1 MLCKECNRAADD
13 NRMHEII
20 CDGRNT
26 SGYYGGRYLMKVVRR
41 IAWVT
46 VGFTYFLVSLGGT
59 VRVKNAGLS
68 CPDWPLCYG
77 KVFAFPD
84 VGALLEEAH
93 RYTASIVSALIVA
106 LVICALI
113 WARKERQVLIPA
125 LIAPVLLAVQIVL
138 GGLTV
143 LWKLP
148 PTIITAHLGTA
159 LAIFATV
166 ITIAVMAGKAVP
178 SQEHPDKT
186 RKFVLLAMTNALF
199 VYGLMLSGSY
209 VVGSGA
215 SLACPGW
222 PLCGTPPAWAVTYHL
237 ADINVL
243 HRYIA
248 TFVGLVLI
256 WTVVSGWRR
265 RKAAP
270 GQAWIALAA
279 GILFVVQAA
288 VGGLVVLL
296 RRPDLIAA
304 LHLALATAVWG
315 LLVLLAVLAARQ
327 LRAAPR
333 GHDLEK
339 LEEAE
344 PKKERNLVG
353 QTIASYVDLM
363 KPHVTVLLLGTT
375 AAAMAIAAGGLPP
388 LGRMLATLLGGA
400 MAAGSANCINCY
412 IDRDIDQIMGRTQR
426 RSLPSGRIQ
435 PAHALIFGIAL
446 GIGAFI
452 VLTAF
457 VNLLS
462 ATLACSAILFYVFI
476 YTLWL
481 KRSSAQN
488 IVIGGAAGAVPVLVG
503 WAAMTNTITLPAIW
517 LFAIIFYWTPPHF
530 WALSLLIQKDY
541 EKAHIPMLPVVMGE
555 AETRRQIFLYS
566 LLLLAVTLVLFGMHA
581 MGYLYLVV
589 AVTLGGILVYMS
601 VRLMQDRSKRW
612 ARTLFWYS
620 NCYLAAIF
628 ATMVVDRVLQR

>member
-1 MLCKECNRAADD
+1 
-13 NRMHEII
+13 
-20 CDGRNT
+20 
-26 SGYYGGRYLMKVVRR
+26 MKVIRR

-84 VGALLEEAH
+84 IGALLEEAH
-93 RYTASIVSALIVA
+93 RYTASIVSALIAV

-125 LIAPVLLAVQIVL
+125 LIAPVLLVVQIVL

-166 ITIAVMAGKAVP
+166 ITIAVMSGKPAP

-222 PLCGTPPAWAVTYHL
+222 PLCGTPPAWAMTYHL

-248 TFVGLVLI
+248 TFVGLVLV
-256 WTVVSGWRR
+256 WTLVSAWRR
-265 RKAAP
+265 RRVAP

-288 VGGLVVLL
+288 VGGLIVLL

-315 LLVLLAVLAARQ
+315 LLVVLTVLAARQ
-327 LRAAPR
+327 LRAAPQ
-333 GHDLEK
+333 GSDLEK
-339 LEEAE
+339 LEGAE
-344 PKKERNLVG
+344 PKKEQSLVG
-353 QTIASYVDLM
+353 QTIANYVDLM
-363 KPHVTVLLLGTT
+363 KPHVTILLLGTT

-388 LGRMLATLLGGA
+388 LERMLATLLGGA

-426 RSLPSGRIQ
+426 RSLPAGRVQ
-435 PAHALIFGIAL
+435 PADALIFGIVL
-446 GIGAFI
+446 GSGAFI
-452 VLTAF
+452 VLTVF

-503 WAAMTNTITLPAIW
+503 WAAVTNTITLPAIW

-555 AETRRQIFLYS
+555 AETRKQIFLYS
-566 LLLLAVTLVLFGMHA
+566 LLLLAVTLVLFGIHA

-601 VRLMQDRSKRW
+601 VRLMRDQSKRW

-620 NCYLAAIF
+620 NCYLAMIF
-628 ATMVVDRVLQR
+628 AAMVVDRVLQH

>member
-1 MLCKECNRAADD
+1 
-13 NRMHEII
+13 
-20 CDGRNT
+20 
-26 SGYYGGRYLMKVVRR
+26 MKAIRR

-84 VGALLEEAH
+84 VGALYEEAH

-178 SQEHPDKT
+178 SQEHPSKT
-186 RKFVLLAMTNALF
+186 RKFALLAMTNALF

-248 TFVGLVLI
+248 TFVGLLLI

-270 GQAWIALAA
+270 GQAWIALVA
-279 GILFVVQAA
+279 GILFVVQAT

-315 LLVLLAVLAARQ
+315 LLVVLAVLAARQ
-327 LRAAPR
+327 LRTALR
-333 GHDLEK
+333 GSDLEK

-412 IDRDIDQIMGRTQR
+412 IDRDIDLIMGRTQR
-426 RSLPSGRIQ
+426 RSLPSGRVQ

-555 AETRRQIFLYS
+555 AETRKQIFLYS

-601 VRLMQDRSKRW
+601 VRLMRDRSKRW

-628 ATMVVDRVLQR
+628 ATMVVDRVIQR

>member
-1 MLCKECNRAADD
+1 MKL
-13 NRMHEII
+13 
-20 CDGRNT
+20 
-26 SGYYGGRYLMKVVRR
+26 SGTGATRWAPTEVAIFMKVIRR

-46 VGFTYFLVSLGGT
+46 VGFTYVLVSLGGT

-125 LIAPVLLAVQIVL
+125 LIAPVLLVVQIVL

-186 RKFVLLAMTNALF
+186 RKFALLAMTNALF

-222 PLCGTPPAWAVTYHL
+222 PLCGTPAAWAVTYHL

-265 RKAAP
+265 RKVAP

-315 LLVLLAVLAARQ
+315 LLVVLAVLAARNW
-327 LRAAPR
+327 RAALS
-333 GHDLEK
+333 GSDLEK

-426 RSLPSGRIQ
+426 RSLPSGRVQ
-435 PAHALIFGIAL
+435 PAQALIFGIAL

-452 VLTAF
+452 VLAAF

-476 YTLWL
+476 YTMWL

-555 AETRRQIFLYS
+555 AETRKQIFLYS

-589 AVTLGGILVYMS
+589 AVMLGGILIYMS
-601 VRLMQDRSKRW
+601 VRLMRDRSKRW

-628 ATMVVDRVLQR
+628 ATMVVDRVIQR